1 MVTAA
6 CDWLVGASTAEGGVP
21 FVLPSVLEHPPAAEG
36 EVHGPLE
43 FAPAWVTVHNLGVLR
58 SYGRLG

>member
-1 MVTAA
+1 M
-6 CDWLVGASTAEGGVP
+6 P